1 MFDSRGHAGKL
12 LAEELIK
19 RKVEA
24 DLVLG
29 IPRGGVVV
37 ATKIAQ
43 RLKLPV
49 NVILVKKLGAP
60 RNPELAIGALAQDNI
75 TYIDDDLV
83 ALAGVNKKY
92 LRDEVL
98 RQHLA
103 LSARQHSLQQ
113 NRPELTVEN
122 RRVILTDDGV
132 ATGATAKVAI
142 TWLKKHQVG
151 SIILAVPV
159 VSQEIKDDLC
169 AQVSGCVILET
180 PEKFHAVGEF
190 YREFEQVYDEEVIE
204 ILKSSYV

>member
-1 MFDSRGHAGKL
+1 M

-37 ATKIAQ
+37 AAKIAQ

-60 RNPELAIGALAQDNI
+60 RNPELAIGALTQDNI

-103 LSARQHSLQQ
+103 LAARQHSLQQ
-113 NRPELTVEN
+113 NRPELAVEN

-132 ATGATAKVAI
+132 ATGATAKAAI
-142 TWLKKHQVG
+142 VWLKKHHVG

-190 YREFEQVYDEEVIE
+190 YREFEQVNDEEVIE
-204 ILKSSYV
+204 ILKNSTGF